1 MYIWTYG
8 LRKTG
13 LEKCLKCHFSENHST
28 GNMVNGLKHCSKLK
42 DSTFTIFIDSCAW
55 NSGWERV
62 SKWYSK
68 SQNFL
73 LALWLLITSILFLI
87 EIIYSSIFRRNYL
100 RNEKYLLNFFLLSVN
115 LDSILKT
122 CKKKVTVIVD
132 VFWTDGLRNT
142 G

>member
-8 LRKTG
+8 LGKRW
-13 LEKCLKCHFSENHST
+13 LEKCLESPFSENHST
-28 GNMVNGLKHCSKLK
+28 GNMVNGLKHCWKLK